1 MARPSSYGAA
11 NRPVMADRTGCRV
24 FLVRKRARQRL
35 LGKEKP
41 LGSSP
46 DPRDG
51 WRASKDLCRH
61 APRVCCVQRVL
72 STTWSAQVA
81 RLSPVH

>member
-46 DPRDG
+46 QTHATAGAPAKTCAVTLPASVAFSVSYQQHGRRRS
-51 WRASKDLCRH
+51 RA
-61 APRVCCVQRVL
+61 
-72 STTWSAQVA
+72 
-81 RLSPVH
+81 